1 MELPPI
7 PAELPEPLRDW
18 AGQFHALAAATNL
31 PSQKRLADELG
42 MVKATLS
49 RYVTIERIP
58 ERPTVTRLVDL
69 IRKNGGTLDE
79 AAVFR
84 AHAAAEAAWPDWLRQ
99 RRNGHRSPLTPGSA
113 DPAADTGDSRAEEPP
128 AAHENQA
135 GEPAAVEHKAG
146 RSRRKPI
153 LMAGV
158 ATLIIGPA
166 GVGVAA
172 LLGAFHADDAQV
184 QTPPSTT
191 KCHFLSCQGKN
202 HNEQGCDDARILPGG
217 RAEGTMVVEVLYSAA
232 CQAAWG
238 KAKGAPD
245 GALVKLVNANGSE
258 QHARAKSGPG
268 KAAPKP
274 TPMLPARAGTLLQ
287 ACINTDQL
295 CTDWVEIPAE

>member
-1 MELPPI
+1 M
-7 PAELPEPLRDW
+7 
-18 AGQFHALAAATNL
+18 G
-31 PSQKRLADELG
+31 
-42 MVKATLS
+42 KATLS

-79 AAVFR
+79 AVIFR
-84 AHAAAEAAWPDWLRQ
+84 AHTAAEAAWPDWLRQ
-99 RRNGHRSPLTPGSA
+99 RGNGHRSPLTPGSA
-113 DPAADTGDSRAEEPP
+113 DLAAETGDSRAKEPP
-128 AAHENQA
+128 AAPDDQA
-135 GEPAAVEHKAG
+135 GEPAAVEHKAV
-146 RSRRKPI
+146 RSRRKLI

-158 ATLIIGPA
+158 ATLVIGTV

-172 LLGAFHADDAQV
+172 LLGAFHADDPQV
-184 QTPPSTT
+184 PTPPSTA
-191 KCHFLSCQGKN
+191 KCHFLSCEGRD
-202 HNEQGCDDARILPGG
+202 HNEQGCDDARTLPGG
-217 RAEGTMVVEVLYSAA
+217 RADGTMVVEVLYSSA

-245 GALVKLVNANGSE
+245 GALVKIVNANGSE
-258 QHARAKSGPG
+258 QHAKAKSSPG

-287 ACINTDQL
+287 ACINTDKL

>member
-7 PAELPEPLRDW
+7 PADLPEPLRDW
-18 AGQFHALAAATNL
+18 AEQFHRLVAATNL
-31 PSQKRLADELG
+31 PSQKRLADELDMG
-42 MVKATLS
+42 KATLS

-69 IRKNGGTLDE
+69 IRKNGGAVDE
-79 AAVFR
+79 AAVFS

-99 RRNGHRSPLTPGSA
+99 RNGHRSPLTHGS
-113 DPAADTGDSRAEEPP
+113 
-128 AAHENQA
+128 
-135 GEPAAVEHKAG
+135 AAVEHKAG

-158 ATLIIGPA
+158 ATLIIGSA

-172 LLGAFHADDAQV
+172 LLGAFHANDTQA

-191 KCHFLSCQGKN
+191 KCHFLSCEGKN

-217 RAEGTMVVEVLYSAA
+217 RAEGTMVVEVLYSSA

-245 GALVKLVNANGSE
+245 GALVKIVNANGSE
-258 QHARAKSGPG
+258 QHARAKSGAG

-295 CTDWVEIPAE
+295 CTDKVEIPAE